1 MLVYGLLFLSHS
13 SGSLGN
19 SGMENNFTYLVIST
33 GEVHTAEI
41 IKKKR
46 AGGAACSPL
55 GRDLVWHAQ
64 TLAHLS
70 PSMAVHICNPR
81 TLEAQGHPQL
91 HFEFNLGYMRCFL

>member
-1 MLVYGLLFLSHS
+1 MLVYGLLFLSHF

-19 SGMENNFTYLVIST
+19 SGMENNCMYLVISS

-46 AGGAACSPL
+46 AGGAAGSPL

-64 TLAHLS
+64 TLA
-70 PSMAVHICNPR
+70 PR
-81 TLEAQGHPQL
+81 EPKHGSAYL
-91 HFEFNLGYMRCFL
+91 